1 MPQATEILY
10 KGLSFQEA
18 SELLQKFGPNESKLK
33 KTSFWR
39 ISLSI
44 LAEPMLALLLACGF
58 IYALLGDLEE
68 AITLSIAVI
77 AVISLTI
84 YQKNKSEKALE
95 SLRKLSPLKA
105 KVIREG
111 KKIEIDS
118 AQLVP
123 GDLVYLS
130 EGDKVPADG
139 YLVDG
144 LNLHSDES
152 LLTGESIPVL
162 KEETDLNSQ
171 GPYSEFQK
179 VYSGTKIVS
188 GEGIFKVLFT
198 GDLTSIG
205 SIGKEM
211 GEISESESPL
221 QKEAKKFTTS
231 FFLGALVI
239 SAFLIYGLGIR
250 SGNWMQA
257 VLAAL
262 TFLMA
267 VLPEEIPVV
276 LSIFFS
282 LGAWRISK
290 SGVLT
295 RKLNS
300 IESLGAA
307 TVLCVDKTGTLTENQ
322 MKVKGLVSSQENSLF
337 EFKTPEVAEEFHILL
352 EFSIL
357 ASKKDPFDPME
368 KAIRELGIKLLYD
381 TEHLHADWTLEKEYP
396 LSPKLLALSYAWN
409 SEEPGE
415 FVIGTKGA
423 PEAIF
428 DLCHFSKE
436 KTEYWEKITET
447 YSLQGYRAIGVARSK
462 ITNSSLPENQHD
474 LEFEFLGLILLED
487 PVRESVPSSVSEC
500 IQAGIRVII
509 ITGDHAG
516 TAKAVAS
523 KIGLHDH
530 KESITG
536 DELEKLTEEE
546 LASKLDTIG
555 IFSRIKPAQKLKIVR
570 AFQKKG
576 EIVAMTGDGVNDALA
591 LQAAHIGIS
600 MGKRG
605 TDVAREASDLVL
617 LDDNFSSIVKSVFL
631 GRRIYENIQKS
642 ISYILSV
649 HVPII
654 GMSLLPAFTGDPIFF
669 FPAHILILELIIDP
683 TCSIVFESLDL
694 EKGDRYSSPRRKNSS
709 LMTVSRFLLSFAQG
723 AIVLVLLI
731 TLYFKMKEK
740 GISENEIRSFG
751 FIFLVA
757 SNFSLMLTNLT
768 HKGAFISI
776 LRSLHSSVF
785 WIFFLATSAL
795 IASFQ
800 FDFSLRLFGF
810 HRIPLDWVFSAIG
823 LGLISGLV
831 WEVRKIRFS
840 A

>member
-1 MPQATEILY
+1 MPPIAEILY
-10 KGLSFQEA
+10 KGLSSQEA

-44 LAEPMLALLLACGF
+44 LEEPMLSLLLACGF

-111 KKIEIDS
+111 RKIEIDS
-118 AQLVP
+118 ALLVP
-123 GDLVYLS
+123 GDLVFLS

-162 KEETDLNSQ
+162 KEETDLNNQ
-171 GPYSEFQK
+171 GPYSDFQK

-221 QKEAKKFTTS
+221 QKEAKRFTTF

-239 SAFLIYGLGIR
+239 SFFLIYGLGIR
-250 SGNWMQA
+250 NGNWMHA
-257 VLAAL
+257 ILAAL

-322 MKVKGLVSSQENSLF
+322 MKVKGLVSSGENSLF
-337 EFKTPEVAEEFHILL
+337 EFKTPEVAEEFHLLL

-409 SEEPGE
+409 SEEPGT

-436 KTEYWEKITET
+436 KTEAWEKITES
-447 YSLQGYRAIGVARSK
+447 YSLQGYRAIGVARSR
-462 ITNSSLPENQHD
+462 IVNSSLPENQHD
-474 LEFEFLGLILLED
+474 LEFEFLGLVLLED
-487 PVRESVPSSVSEC
+487 PIRETVPSSVSEC

-523 KIGLHDH
+523 KIGLEDH

-546 LASKLDTIG
+546 LDSKLDSVG

-642 ISYILSV
+642 ISYIVSV
-649 HVPII
+649 HIPII

-669 FPAHILILELIIDP
+669 FPAHILVLELIIDP

-709 LMTVSRFLLSFAQG
+709 LMTIPRFLLSFAQG
-723 AIVLVLLI
+723 AIVLISLLA
-731 TLYFKMKEK
+731 LYFWMKEK
-740 GISENEIRSFG
+740 GIRENEIRSFG
-751 FIFLVA
+751 FIFLVV

-768 HKGAFISI
+768 HKGGFVSI

-785 WIFFLATSAL
+785 WIFFLAAAAL

-800 FDFSLRLFGF
+800 FEFSLRLFGF
-810 HRIPLDWVFSAIG
+810 HKIELAWVFYSIG

-831 WEVRKIRFS
+831 WEIRKIRFF

>member
-1 MPQATEILY
+1 MPPTQEIVY
-10 KGLSFQEA
+10 QGLSFSEA
-18 SELLQKFGPNESKLK
+18 SKLLQKFGPNESKLK

-44 LAEPMLALLLACGF
+44 LSEPMLSLLLACGF
-58 IYALLGDLEE
+58 IYSLLGDLDE
-68 AITLSIAVI
+68 AAALSIGVI

-84 YQKNKSEKALE
+84 YQRNKSERALE
-95 SLRKLSPLKA
+95 SLRKLSPQKA

-118 AQLVP
+118 SLIVP
-123 GDLVYLS
+123 GDLIFLS

-144 LNLHSDES
+144 LNLHADES
-152 LLTGESIPVL
+152 LLTGESVPVL
-162 KEETDLNSQ
+162 KEETDFYSP
-171 GPYSEFQK
+171 GPFSEFQK
-179 VYSGTKIVS
+179 LFSGTKVVS
-188 GEGIFKVLFT
+188 GEGIIKVLFT
-198 GDLTSIG
+198 GDSTSLG

-221 QKEAKKFTTS
+221 QKEAKRFTTF
-231 FFLGALVI
+231 FFLGALVF
-239 SAFLIYGLGIR
+239 SVFLIYGLGIR
-250 SGNWMQA
+250 NGNWMQA
-257 VLAAL
+257 FLAAL

-267 VLPEEIPVV
+267 VMPEEIPVV

-290 SGVLT
+290 SGVLA
-295 RKLNS
+295 RNLSS

-322 MKVKGLVSSQENSLF
+322 MKVKGLISSAENSLF
-337 EFKTPEVAEEFHILL
+337 EFNTPEVEEEFHLLL

-368 KAIRELGIKLLYD
+368 KAIQELGINLLYD
-381 TEHLHADWTLEKEYP
+381 TEHLHANWTLEKEYP

-409 SEEPGE
+409 SEDPGT

-428 DLCHFSKE
+428 DLCHFSME
-436 KTEYWEKITET
+436 RTEHWEKVTET

-462 ITNSSLPENQHD
+462 ISNSSLPENQHD

-487 PVRESVPSSVSEC
+487 PVRETVPASVSEC
-500 IQAGIRVII
+500 IKAGIRIII

-523 KIGLHDH
+523 KIGLEGHT
-530 KESITG
+530 ESITG

-546 LASKLDTIG
+546 LDSKLDTVG

-570 AFQKKG
+570 GFQKKG

-591 LQAAHIGIS
+591 LQAAHIGVS

-654 GMSLLPAFTGDPIFF
+654 GMSLLPAFTGDPLFF
-669 FPAHILILELIIDP
+669 FPAHIMVLELIVDP
-683 TCSIVFESLDL
+683 ICSIVFESLEL
-694 EKGDRYSSPRRKNSS
+694 EKGDRYSSPRRKNSDLLTIS
-709 LMTVSRFLLSFAQG
+709 KFSLSFLQG
-723 AIVLVLLI
+723 IMVLILLL
-731 TLYFKMKEK
+731 TLYFWMKQK
-740 GISENEIRSFG
+740 GYNENEIRSFG
-751 FIFLVA
+751 FIFLVV

-768 HKGAFISI
+768 HKGGFISI

-785 WIFFLATSAL
+785 WVFFLAASAL

-800 FDFSLRLFGF
+800 FEFSLRLFGF
-810 HRIPLDWVFSAIG
+810 QKISSDWVLLSIV
-823 LGLISGLV
+823 LGLASGLI
-831 WEVRKIRFS
+831 WEIRKIRFF

>member
-1 MPQATEILY
+1 MPSTAEIVY
-10 KGLSFQEA
+10 KGLSISEA
-18 SELLQKFGPNESKLK
+18 SKLLEKFGPNESKLK

-39 ISLSI
+39 ISFSI
-44 LAEPMLALLLACGF
+44 LSEPMLSLLLACGL

-68 AITLSIAVI
+68 AITLSIAVV

-84 YQKNKSEKALE
+84 YQKNKSEKALD
-95 SLRKLSPLKA
+95 SLRKLSPLRA

-111 KKIEIDS
+111 RRIEIDS
-118 AQLVP
+118 SLIVP
-123 GDLVYLS
+123 GDIVFLS

-162 KEETDLNSQ
+162 KEETDLQNQ
-171 GPYSEFQK
+171 GPYSELQK

-198 GDLTSIG
+198 GDSTSIG

-211 GEISESESPL
+211 GEISDSESPL
-221 QKEAKKFTTS
+221 QKEAKRFTTF

-239 SAFLIYGLGIR
+239 SVFLIYGLGIR
-250 SGNWMQA
+250 NGNWMQA

-295 RKLNS
+295 RNLNS

-307 TVLCVDKTGTLTENQ
+307 TVLCVDKTGTLTENR
-322 MKVKGLVSSQENSLF
+322 MKVKGLISSAENPLF
-337 EFKTPEVAEEFHILL
+337 ELKTPEVAEEFHILL
-352 EFSIL
+352 EYSIL

-368 KAIRELGIKLLYD
+368 KAIQELGINLLYD
-381 TEHLHADWTLEKEYP
+381 TEHLHRNWTLEKEYP

-409 SEEPGE
+409 SEDPEK

-436 KTEYWEKITET
+436 RTDHWEKVTEK
-447 YSLQGYRAIGVARSK
+447 YSLQGFRAIGVARSE
-462 ITNSSLPENQHD
+462 IVNSSLPENQHD

-487 PVRESVPSSVSEC
+487 PIRESVPISVSEC

-523 KIGLHDH
+523 KIGLEDH
-530 KESITG
+530 KDSITG
-536 DELEKLTEEE
+536 DELEKLSEEE
-546 LASKLDTIG
+546 LDSKLDTVG

-617 LDDNFSSIVKSVFL
+617 LDDNFSSIVKSIFL

-642 ISYILSV
+642 ISYIVSV
-649 HVPII
+649 HIPII

-669 FPAHILILELIIDP
+669 FPAHILVLELIIDP

-694 EKGDRYSSPRRKNSS
+694 EKGDRFSSPRKQNSS
-709 LMTVSRFLLSFAQG
+709 LMTLPRFLLSFSQG
-723 AIVLVLLI
+723 AIVLVLLLI
-731 TLYFKMKEK
+731 LYFWMKQN
-740 GISENEIRSFG
+740 GHNENQIRSFG
-751 FIFLVA
+751 FIFLVV
-757 SNFSLMLTNLT
+757 SNFSMMLTNLT
-768 HKGAFISI
+768 HKGGFISI

-795 IASFQ
+795 VASFQ
-800 FDFSLRLFGF
+800 FKFSLKLFGF
-810 HRIPLDWVFSAIG
+810 EQIPLDWVIFSVG

-831 WEVRKIRFS
+831 WEIRKIRLF

>member
-1 MPQATEILY
+1 MPPAKEIVY
-10 KGLSFQEA
+10 QGLSFQEA
-18 SELLQKFGPNESKLK
+18 SELLHKFGPNESKLK
-33 KTSFWR
+33 KTSFWKT
-39 ISLSI
+39 SLSI
-44 LAEPMLALLLACGF
+44 LSEPMLSLLLACGF
-58 IYALLGDLEE
+58 IYALLGNLEE

-95 SLRKLSPLKA
+95 SLRKLSPLRA
-105 KVIREG
+105 KVIRAG

-118 AQLVP
+118 AFIVP
-123 GDLVYLS
+123 GDLVFLS

-162 KEETDLNSQ
+162 KEETDPNNL
-171 GPYSEFQK
+171 GPYSESQK
-179 VYSGTKIVS
+179 IYSGTKIVS

-198 GDLTSIG
+198 GDSTSIG

-221 QKEAKKFTTS
+221 QKEAKRFTTF
-231 FFLGALVI
+231 FFLGALVV
-239 SAFLIYGLGIR
+239 SVFLIYGLGIR
-250 SGNWMQA
+250 NGNWMQS

-307 TVLCVDKTGTLTENQ
+307 TVLCVDKTGTLTENR
-322 MKVKGLVSSQENSLF
+322 MKVKGLVSSENNSLF
-337 EFKTPEVAEEFHILL
+337 EFKTQDIAEEFHLLL

-368 KAIRELGIKLLYD
+368 KAIRELGINLLYD

-409 SEEPGE
+409 SEEPGT

-428 DLCHFSKE
+428 DLCHFSE
-436 KTEYWEKITET
+436 ERTDQWEKITET
-447 YSLQGYRAIGVARSK
+447 YSLQGYRAIGVARSR
-462 ITNSSLPENQHD
+462 IANSSLPENQHD

-487 PVRESVPSSVSEC
+487 PIRETVPSSVSEC

-523 KIGLHDH
+523 KIGLEAY

-536 DELEKLTEEE
+536 DELEKLSDNE
-546 LASKLDTIG
+546 LDSKLDTVG

-649 HVPII
+649 HIPII

-669 FPAHILILELIIDP
+669 FPAHILVLELIIDP

-709 LMTVSRFLLSFAQG
+709 LINFSRFILSFSQG
-723 AIVLVLLI
+723 VGVLILL
-731 TLYFKMKEK
+731 LVSYFWLKQE
-740 GISENEIRSFG
+740 GHTENEIRSFG
-751 FIFLVA
+751 FIFLVV

-768 HKGAFISI
+768 HQGGFISI

-785 WIFFLATSAL
+785 WIFFLAASAL
-795 IASFQ
+795 ISSFQ
-800 FDFSLRLFGF
+800 FEFSLRLFGF
-810 HRIPLDWVFSAIG
+810 QQIPLDWVLFSIG
-823 LGLISGLV
+823 LGLVSGLV
-831 WEVRKIRFS
+831 WEVRKIRFF

>member
-1 MPQATEILY
+1 MPPAKEIVY

-18 SELLQKFGPNESKLK
+18 SELLHKFGPNESKLK
-33 KTSFWR
+33 KTSFWKTT
-39 ISLSI
+39 LSI
-44 LAEPMLALLLACGF
+44 LSEPMLSLLLACGF

-84 YQKNKSEKALE
+84 FQKNKSEKALE
-95 SLRKLSPLKA
+95 SLRKLSPLRA
-105 KVIREG
+105 KVIRAG

-118 AQLVP
+118 AFIVP
-123 GDLVYLS
+123 GDLVFLS

-139 YLVDG
+139 YLIDG

-162 KEETDLNSQ
+162 KEETDPNNL

-179 VYSGTKIVS
+179 IYSGTKIVS

-198 GDLTSIG
+198 GDSTSIG

-221 QKEAKKFTTS
+221 QKEAKKFTMF
-231 FFLGALVI
+231 FFLGALVV
-239 SAFLIYGLGIR
+239 SVFLIYGLGIR
-250 SGNWMQA
+250 NGNWMQS

-322 MKVKGLVSSQENSLF
+322 MKVKGLVSSEKNSLF
-337 EFKTPEVAEEFHILL
+337 EFKTQDIAEEFHLLL

-368 KAIRELGIKLLYD
+368 KAIRELGINLLYD

-409 SEEPGE
+409 SEESGT

-428 DLCHFSKE
+428 DLCHFSE
-436 KTEYWEKITET
+436 ERTIEWEKITET

-462 ITNSSLPENQHD
+462 IVNSSLPENQHD

-487 PVRESVPSSVSEC
+487 PIRESVPSSVSEC

-523 KIGLHDH
+523 KIGLEGYQ
-530 KESITG
+530 ESITG
-536 DELEKLTEEE
+536 DELEKLTSDE
-546 LASKLDTIG
+546 LDSKLDTVG

-642 ISYILSV
+642 VSYILSV
-649 HVPII
+649 HIPII

-669 FPAHILILELIIDP
+669 FPAHILLLELIIDP

-709 LMTVSRFLLSFAQG
+709 LISLSRFILSFSQG
-723 AIVLVLLI
+723 AGVLALL
-731 TLYFKMKEK
+731 LVSYFWLKQE
-740 GISENEIRSFG
+740 GHNENQIRSFG
-751 FIFLVA
+751 FIFLVV

-768 HKGAFISI
+768 HQGGFISI
-776 LRSLHSSVF
+776 LRSLHSNVF
-785 WIFFLATSAL
+785 WIFFLAASAL
-795 IASFQ
+795 ILSFQ
-800 FDFSLRLFGF
+800 FEFSLRLFGF
-810 HRIPLDWVFSAIG
+810 EKIPSDWIFFSIG
-823 LGLISGLV
+823 LGLISGLI
-831 WEVRKIRFS
+831 WEIRKIRFF

>member
-1 MPQATEILY
+1 MPPTTEIFY
-10 KGLSFQEA
+10 QGLSFLEA
-18 SELLQKFGPNESKLK
+18 SKLLRKFGPNESKLK
-33 KTSFWR
+33 KKSFWR

-44 LAEPMLALLLACGF
+44 LSEPMLSLLLACGF
-58 IYALLGDLEE
+58 IYAILGDLEE
-68 AITLSIAVI
+68 AVTLSIAVI
-77 AVISLTI
+77 VVISLTI
-84 YQKNKSEKALE
+84 YQRNKSEKALE
-95 SLRKLSPLKA
+95 SLRKLSPLRA

-118 AQLVP
+118 SLIVP
-123 GDLVYLS
+123 GDIVFLA

-162 KEETDLNSQ
+162 KEETDLHNQ
-171 GPYSEFQK
+171 GPYSDSQK
-179 VYSGTKIVS
+179 IYSGTKIVS
-188 GEGIFKVLFT
+188 GQGIFKVLFT
-198 GDLTSIG
+198 GDFTYIG

-211 GEISESESPL
+211 EEISESESPL
-221 QKEAKKFTTS
+221 QKEAKRFTS
-231 FFLGALVI
+231 FFFLGALVI
-239 SAFLIYGLGIR
+239 SFFLIYGLGTR
-250 SGNWMQA
+250 NGNWIQA
-257 VLAAL
+257 VLATL

-276 LSIFFS
+276 LSVFFS
-282 LGAWRISK
+282 LGAWRISQ

-295 RKLNS
+295 RNLNS
-300 IESLGAA
+300 IETLGAA
-307 TVLCVDKTGTLTENQ
+307 TVLCVDKTGTLTENR
-322 MKVKGLVSSQENSLF
+322 MKVKGLVSSLENSLF
-337 EFKTPEVAEEFHILL
+337 EFKTPEVSEEFHLLL

-357 ASKKDPFDPME
+357 ACKKDPFDPME
-368 KAIRELGIKLLYD
+368 KAIRELGINLLYD

-409 SEEPGE
+409 SENQEK

-436 KTEYWEKITET
+436 RTEYWEKITEN
-447 YSLQGYRAIGVARSK
+447 YSLQGYRAIGVAKSE
-462 ITNSSLPENQHD
+462 IVNSSLPENQHD
-474 LEFEFLGLILLED
+474 FEFNFLGLILLED
-487 PVRESVPSSVSEC
+487 PIRETVPASVSEC
-500 IQAGIRVII
+500 IQAGIRVVI

-523 KIGLHDH
+523 KIGLVDH

-546 LASKLDTIG
+546 LASKLDTVG
-555 IFSRIKPAQKLKIVR
+555 IFSRIKPAQKLKIVK

-591 LQAAHIGIS
+591 LQTAHIGIS

-642 ISYILSV
+642 ISYIVSV
-649 HVPII
+649 HIPII

-669 FPAHILILELIIDP
+669 FPAHILVLELIIDP
-683 TCSIVFESLDL
+683 TCSIVFESLEL
-694 EKGDRYSSPRRKNSS
+694 EKGDRFSNTSRKNSS
-709 LMTVSRFLLSFAQG
+709 LMTFSRFFLSFSQG
-723 AIVLVLLI
+723 AIVLVLLLV
-731 TLYFKMKEK
+731 LYFCMKQN
-740 GISENEIRSFG
+740 GHNENQIRSFG
-751 FIFLVA
+751 FIFLVV

-768 HKGAFISI
+768 HKGGFISI
-776 LRSLHSSVF
+776 LRSLYSSAF
-785 WIFFLATSAL
+785 WIFFLAASAL
-795 IASFQ
+795 VASFQ
-800 FDFSLRLFGF
+800 FEFSLKLFGF
-810 HRIPLDWVFSAIG
+810 QKIPLDWIFFSVG
-823 LGLISGLV
+823 LGLISGLI
-831 WEVRKIRFS
+831 WEIRKIRFF

>member
-1 MPQATEILY
+1 ME
-10 KGLSFQEA
+10 GLSFQQA

-33 KTSFWR
+33 KTSFWKT
-39 ISLSI
+39 SLSI
-44 LAEPMLALLLACGF
+44 LSEPMLSLLLACGF

-95 SLRKLSPLKA
+95 SLRKLSPLRA
-105 KVIREG
+105 KVIRSG

-118 AQLVP
+118 AFIVP
-123 GDLVYLS
+123 GDLVFLS

-139 YLVDG
+139 YLIDG

-162 KEETDLNSQ
+162 KEETDLNNPGS
-171 GPYSEFQK
+171 YSESQK

-198 GDLTSIG
+198 GDSTSIG
-205 SIGKEM
+205 TIGKEM
-211 GEISESESPL
+211 GKISESESPL
-221 QKEAKKFTTS
+221 QREAKRFTTF

-239 SAFLIYGLGIR
+239 SVFLIYGLGIR
-250 SGNWMQA
+250 NGNWMQA

-295 RKLNS
+295 RNLNS

-322 MKVKGLVSSQENSLF
+322 MKVKGLVSSFENSLF
-337 EFKTPEVAEEFHILL
+337 EFQTPKVEEEFHLLL

-368 KAIRELGIKLLYD
+368 KAIRELGINLLYD

-409 SEEPGE
+409 SEEPGT
-415 FVIGTKGA
+415 FVVGTKGA

-428 DLCHFSKE
+428 DLCHFSE
-436 KTEYWEKITET
+436 ERITHWEKITET

-462 ITNSSLPENQHD
+462 ITNSSLPDNQHD
-474 LEFEFLGLILLED
+474 LTFEFLGLVLLED
-487 PVRESVPSSVSEC
+487 PIRDTVPSSVSEC

-523 KIGLHDH
+523 KIGLGIQT
-530 KESITG
+530 ESITG
-536 DELEKLTEEE
+536 DELEKLNEEE
-546 LASKLDTIG
+546 LNSKLDTVG
-555 IFSRIKPAQKLKIVR
+555 IFSRIKPAQKLKIVT

-649 HVPII
+649 HIPII

-669 FPAHILILELIIDP
+669 FPAHILLLELIIDP

-694 EKGDRYSSPRRKNSS
+694 EKGDRYSSPRKKNSNLLTFSKFFLS
-709 LMTVSRFLLSFAQG
+709 LSQG
-723 AIVLVLLI
+723 AIALIILL
-731 TLYFKMKEK
+731 TLYFWMKEE
-740 GISENEIRSFG
+740 GINENQIRSFG
-751 FIFLVA
+751 FIFLVV

-768 HKGAFISI
+768 HKGGFVSI
-776 LRSLHSSVF
+776 LKSLHYSVF
-785 WIFFLATSAL
+785 WIFFLAASAL
-795 IASFQ
+795 ITSFQ
-800 FDFSLRLFGF
+800 FEFSLRLFGF
-810 HRIPLDWVFSAIG
+810 QRIPIEWVFFSIG

-831 WEVRKIRFS
+831 WEVRKIRFF

>member
-1 MPQATEILY
+1 MPHTKEIVY
-10 KGLSFQEA
+10 KGLSSQEA
-18 SELLQKFGPNESKLK
+18 SELLLKFGPNESKLK

-68 AITLSIAVI
+68 AVTLSIAVV

-95 SLRKLSPLKA
+95 SLRKLSPLRA

-118 AQLVP
+118 SFIVP
-123 GDLVYLS
+123 GDLVFLS

-139 YLVDG
+139 YILDG

-152 LLTGESIPVL
+152 LFTGESVPVL
-162 KEETDLNSQ
+162 KVETDPNNP
-171 GPYSEFQK
+171 GPYSDSQK

-188 GEGIFKVLFT
+188 GEAIIKVLFT
-198 GDLTSIG
+198 GDSTSIG
-205 SIGKEM
+205 AIGKEM
-211 GEISESESPL
+211 SEISESESPL
-221 QKEAKKFTTS
+221 QKEAKRFTTF
-231 FFLGALVI
+231 FFLGALVV
-239 SAFLIYGLGIR
+239 SVFLIYGLGTR
-250 SGNWMQA
+250 NGNWIQA

-322 MKVKGLVSSQENSLF
+322 MKVRGLVSSVENSLF
-337 EFKTPEVAEEFHILL
+337 EFKSLEVAEEFHLLL

-368 KAIRELGIKLLYD
+368 KAIQELGIKLLYD
-381 TEHLHADWTLEKEYP
+381 TEHLHSDWRLEKEYP

-409 SEEPGE
+409 SEEPGT

-428 DLCHFSKE
+428 DLCHFSEE
-436 KTEYWEKITET
+436 KTTHWERITEN
-447 YSLQGYRAIGVARSK
+447 YSLQGYRAIGVARSR
-462 ITNSSLPENQHD
+462 IVNSSLPENQHD

-487 PVRESVPSSVSEC
+487 PIRETVPSSVSEC

-523 KIGLHDH
+523 KIGLADH
-530 KESITG
+530 NESITG

-546 LASKLDTIG
+546 LNSKLDTVG

-642 ISYILSV
+642 ISYIIAV
-649 HVPII
+649 HIPII

-669 FPAHILILELIIDP
+669 FPAHILVLELIIDP

-694 EKGDRYSSPRRKNSS
+694 EKGDRYSSPRRQNSS
-709 LMTVSRFLLSFAQG
+709 LMTFSRFFLSFMQG
-723 AIVLVLLI
+723 AIVLI
-731 TLYFKMKEK
+731 TLFALYFWMKEK
-740 GISENEIRSFG
+740 GISEDQIRSFG
-751 FIFLVA
+751 FIFLVV

-768 HKGAFISI
+768 HKGGIISI
-776 LRSLHSSVF
+776 LRSLHSNVF
-785 WIFFLATSAL
+785 WIFSFATLAL

-800 FDFSLRLFGF
+800 FEFSLRLFGF
-810 HRIPLDWVFSAIG
+810 QKIPTDWVFFSIG

-831 WEVRKIRFS
+831 WEIRKIRS
-840 A
+840 